1 MPMNTTVYLGCDDS
15 GFEMK
20 QAVKGLLD
28 ARGIRWVD
36 CGSGEEPSRYP
47 YYAARVAS
55 AVAVGKADRGILI
68 CGSGIGISIA
78 ANKFPGIRAA
88 AVSDAYSARLTHSHN
103 DSNILCLG
111 GRMLGRWQAL
121 EIVRVW
127 LDTPY
132 DGGHHQGSLDLL
144 RQMESTMMNG
154 TIWCPED
161 VPYPPFT
168 WDPDQPL

>member
-1 MPMNTTVYLGCDDS
+1 MSKQTVYVGCDDS
-15 GFEMK
+15 GFALK
-20 QAVKGLLD
+20 QDILALLKE
-28 ARGIRWVD
+28 RGFDLVD

-47 YYAARVAS
+47 YYAARVAA
-55 AVAVGKADRGILI
+55 AVSVGKADRGILI

-88 AVSDAYSARLTHSHN
+88 AISDSYSARLTRSHN

-132 DGGHHQGSLDLL
+132 DGGHHEGSLELL
-144 RQMESTMMNG
+144 RQMEDAMMTG
-154 TIWCPED
+154 QLWCPEE
-161 VPYPPFT
+161 VPYPPFQ
-168 WDPDQPL
+168 WDEHQSL